1 MAFKRI
7 GNETHEWQHE
17 HSCIKGCTGQGR
29 ETRAELERTTSSVRP
44 GL

>member
-17 HSCIKGCTGQGR
+17 HSCIKGCAGQGS
-29 ETRAELERTTSSVRP
+29 ETRAELERNP
-44 GL
+44 

>member
-7 GNETHEWQHE
+7 GNETHEWQQV

-29 ETRAELERTTSSVRP
+29 ETRAELE
-44 GL
+44 

>member
-7 GNETHEWQHE
+7 GNETHEWQRV

-29 ETRAELERTTSSVRP
+29 ETRAELE
-44 GL
+44 